1 MHPMSKLVTVTP
13 AARAKVA
20 KEAVKRSGFQIVVTP
35 ELLRK
40 VSGPAHAGAMLRRR
54 TVRRAS

>member
-1 MHPMSKLVTVTP
+1 MSKLVTVTP

-40 VSGPAHAGAMLRRR
+40 VSVPAHAGATLRRR

>member
-1 MHPMSKLVTVTP
+1 MSKLVTVTP
-13 AARAKVA
+13 AARTKVA

-40 VSGPAHAGAMLRRR
+40 VSGSAHAGAAVSRR

>member
-1 MHPMSKLVTVTP
+1 MSKLVTVTP

-40 VSGPAHAGAMLRRR
+40 VSGSSQGDPTVRRR
-54 TVRRAS
+54 SVRRAS